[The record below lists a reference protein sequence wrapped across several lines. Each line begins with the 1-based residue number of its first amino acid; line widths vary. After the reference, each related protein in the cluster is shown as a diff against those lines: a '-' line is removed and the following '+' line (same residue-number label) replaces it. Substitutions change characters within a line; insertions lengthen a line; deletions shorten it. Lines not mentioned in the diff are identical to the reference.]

1 MTHALHAHPKY
12 KSVKA
17 ECEQFPEHAE
27 QLFQVY
33 LDLTEAKEFKDGGYH
48 LALPIL
54 ASESWTTRSMAHVF
68 ESMAQEQDER
78 LLRASQKTY
87 G

>member
-1 MTHALHAHPKY
+1 MPSMLIL
-12 KSVKA
+12 SVKA

-33 LDLTEAKEFKDGGYH
+33 LDLTEAKEFKDGEYH
-48 LALPIL
+48 LVLPIL
-54 ASESWTTRSMAHVF
+54 ASESWTTRSMAYVF

-87 G
+87 D